1 MKKTLPTVGSFGLL
15 IGLGLLAC
23 GCSRFDG
30 NTSSPSASKATEFP
44 RPAPGEFSVMTFNVH
59 QYALVSPDKNSD
71 TLDPKPREETEALI
85 ETIRQVSPDILAV
98 QEMGDPAAWEDFKSR
113 LQKAGLDAYTSE
125 EYLRIDPEDR
135 NIALLSKFPIVAR
148 NSHTNDLYTIG
159 PTQFPVLRGFL
170 DVEIEVTPAYR
181 FRLLVAQLKSKVF
194 HEYGQAEMRR
204 NEARLLCNH
213 VRAALAE
220 NPDANLLV
228 VGDFN
233 DVPDS
238 RVLREI
244 HTYQEKPILFDLRP
258 VDDAGDAWTQRIPAD
273 SHQRVDYVLANA
285 GMLNEAL
292 LSKSFALRSPRL
304 LTASDHRPLVAA
316 FVAREQGP
324 ESAPDL
330 ATRRPPEFPE
340 ND

>member
-23 GCSRFDG
+23 GCSRFEG

-159 PTQFPVLRGFL
+159 PTQFPVRRGI
-170 DVEIEVTPAYR
+170 VEVDIEINPTYR
-181 FRLLVAQLKSKVF
+181 LRLLVAHLKSKLF

-213 VRAALAE
+213 VRASLKE
-220 NPDANLLV
+220 NPNINLLV
-228 VGDFN
+228 VGDLN
-233 DVPDS
+233 DDPSS
-238 RVLREI
+238 RPMKEI
-244 HTYQEKPILFDLRP
+244 LQYQDKPILHDLRP
-258 VDDAGDAWTQRIPAD
+258 EDDSKSAWTYRGFDD
-273 SHQRVDYVLANA
+273 SHLRIDYMLVSSGLAP
-285 GMLNEAL
+285 EVV
-292 LSKSFALRSPRL
+292 LSKTKVVNFPSWVH
-304 LTASDHRPLVAA
+304 ASDHRPLVATFTA
-316 FVAREQGP
+316 TEQSP
-324 ESAPDL
+324 ASAPDL
-330 ATRRPPEFPE
+330 STRQPHEFQLD
-340 ND
+340 N